1 MPILIN
7 NNRKTMDFF
16 ICRAEIVG
24 LDSYVMCWNFL
35 RTCKYSRQKELR
47 RKKARNKFP
56 PSSQVK
62 TDPDMR
68 THGASTLKVFGP
80 SGYRTQ

>member
-24 LDSYVMCWNFL
+24 LDSYVMCRNFL
-35 RTCKYSRQKELR
+35 RTCKYSR
-47 RKKARNKFP
+47 
-56 PSSQVK
+56 
-62 TDPDMR
+62 
-68 THGASTLKVFGP
+68 
-80 SGYRTQ
+80 